1 MPYENV
7 YAFDED
13 NSELG
18 VDNSDRKRNE
28 DVGLIRRPLRVKWFL
43 TAMSGIA
50 VALQCSLMLFAEVQ
64 IGGMKKDVRDTLW
77 RKGFYFL
84 SAVAVLI
91 YGVGASLASAMIIVY
106 ISPRAASSGIPD
118 TKAFLNGNHIPQLL
132 SFRTWAGR
140 TACLILVNTAGL
152 FAGSEGPLLAHLGAI
167 VASSIARGRYMICGK
182 RRRLPWKLGGHRAQ
196 CEFVSIGTAMGV
208 SGGFGAPVGGML
220 FSLEEASSFWPSE
233 LTWRTFFG
241 CAIASIFTKVMKSIV
256 KGTMGAFIEF
266 PDLHVSYQPWEL
278 FPFMGI
284 AVATGVLSGLWCRL
298 VRAVMLLRKRCITTK
313 GKNLQRVRMCEVVVL
328 AAIVVMGCNLAPVA
342 FGCTSLCP
350 FSSCDE
356 DAEDVDAVGHVIGK
370 LGRGHCDEG
379 NYSDLA
385 ALIAQPRQWAIQALF
400 TKSFAGGARF
410 SEGALVAAFLLI
422 YFGTLACTGMAMP
435 LGLFVPHIMSG
446 ACLGRI
452 FGQVVYAVTGDLH
465 VHPGVYAAVGAA
477 GQLAGICRMT
487 LSLTLIMVE
496 VTGSMRLMVPLMLCI
511 MVSRTIAD
519 RFDKSAFDVAIALN
533 QQIRFLDPDE
543 WRWDGEDI
551 IAFDIC
557 TRDVTT
563 FRGVEPRSRI
573 LEVLDTTAYKMFP
586 IIEGGKLRIVGVI
599 ERSKLLKAAGQ
610 ESESEMVDLMVHA
623 DLSPEVKDWQTPVT
637 RVLTHF
643 RLMGLQY
650 LCIIDTKHRLFG
662 IVTRTDLS
670 KVCTAAGRQKL
681 QQNMAS
687 IQAKMA
693 EQNVTRRD
701 SNASLLAVPRP
712 SSCAIRRSLGSVASS
727 KESEGSSG
735 KSSPLDGTS
744 SYSLRRRTSHR
755 STSRSSIASGSVTGG
770 PGGRFESPFLTPRS
784 PRVSERSAS
793 VSGGDIKEVSI
804 CAAARAALAAAGDAD
819 LVKECRIDDAI
830 SSCAEDSGLGITN
843 RQDGGQKSDELFQ
856 NSFNPVQSSQGLE
869 TSSPSDQLLTEASKA
884 EKRTERPKPRPPT
897 LEGLGQESTPRQ
909 SAFVTDWDFGLG
921 GDEGERNV
929 EEAVPLPK
937 VSRTSVPKASSTG
950 FANEEPKKAA
960 LLGALEIGLSSQDE
974 VLEAVPQQDVPR
986 TPTPKASSTGLAN
999 ESPKKAALLCA
1010 LEVCLSSQEEEE
1022 EEAAPQQHVPRT
1034 PIPKAS
1040 PTGFANAKKAA
1051 SLAAPEIGLS
1061 SQDEVDNAAGP
1072 LPPPRRSTPASTQ
1085 AAGAKIVPKLALS
1098 DALDV
1103 AISRSVE
1110 AMHDDAEG
1118 GEFDRRPHS
1127 QSDGHSVSPLLSIIQ
1142 KVEERGE
1149 KTHVELSEKGLEN
1162 GGDTETAHEMQAT
1175 ANGEEQKQREENA
1188 AAKAAM
1194 EARVHAEEAKE
1205 VEVAKA
1211 EDTER
1216 N

>member
-599 ERSKLLKAAGQ
+599 ERSKLLKAVSQ
-610 ESESEMVDLMVHA
+610 ESEREMVNLMVHA

-650 LCIIDTKHRLFG
+650 LCIIDTKHHLIG
-662 IVTRTDLS
+662 MVTRTDLS

-693 EQNVTRRD
+693 EENVTRRD
-701 SNASLLAVPRP
+701 SNASLLPVPRA
-712 SSCAIRRSLGSVASS
+712 SVQFAIRRSLRSASS

-770 PGGRFESPFLTPRS
+770 PGGRFESPYLSPRS
-784 PRVSERSAS
+784 PRISERLPSA
-793 VSGGDIKEVSI
+793 SGGDIKNVSI
-804 CAAARAALAAAGDAD
+804 CAAARAALAAVGDAE
-819 LVKECRIDDAI
+819 LVKDPRSDDAI

-843 RQDGGQKSDELFQ
+843 RKEGGRNRDELLQ
-856 NSFNPVQSSQGLE
+856 NSFNPVRSSQGLD
-869 TSSPSDQLLTEASKA
+869 TSSPLDQLLTEASKA
-884 EKRTERPKPRPPT
+884 EKKPERPKPRPPT

-921 GDEGERNV
+921 GDEGERKV
-929 EEAVPLPK
+929 EEAVPQQQVPLTPVPK
-937 VSRTSVPKASSTG
+937 VSPTGVANEDPNQDEVEEAVPQQHVPRTPVPKPSSAG
-950 FANEEPKKAA
+950 LANENPKQAA
-960 LLGALEIGLSSQDE
+960 LLGALEMGLSSQH
-974 VLEAVPQQDVPR
+974 
-986 TPTPKASSTGLAN
+986 
-999 ESPKKAALLCA
+999 
-1010 LEVCLSSQEEEE
+1010 EE